1 MKAILIHALMLSG
14 LLVAGGALSTDW
26 RKEGD
31 DAERLQKLVAD
42 GNLGRKSG
50 QGFYR
55 YRKGKPVKPVRSTL
69 DIEWPPAWKTA

>member
-1 MKAILIHALMLSG
+1 MAKKNDEMR
-14 LLVAGGALSTDW
+14 TDLNKM
-26 RKEGD
+26 R
-31 DAERLQKLVAD
+31 AKLVAD

-69 DIEWPPAWKTA
+69 NIACTTSSGEGMNDPEMAVYRVVL